1 MKYSFY
7 LHCLILTVLFT
18 RCLSESENKC
28 IIDHAEVLIE
38 SNCDSAYFVL
48 NSIVSPNELNDEL
61 FAHWCML
68 SGEVADHLHKDMPY
82 TSFLLRAQ
90 TWFERYG
97 TVYEQAQISLYLGR
111 SYVEDKKYDEA
122 MKCYVNA
129 LDIALRGKE
138 YNVAGLVCSYMADLY
153 VLKDLPSQAR
163 LKYKE
168 GAEFFLK
175 AHNKRSYSLAL
186 RDISYTYCLQDSFYL
201 ALQYLKQAE
210 SIVSAWNDSIAYS
223 SITNALGNVYEMMDS
238 LDTAKKYLLKSL
250 DYDQNDMTPTY
261 LVLSRMYRNSGD
273 MDSARYYLQKSKMNI
288 NNRYTL
294 AGITYQDYL
303 LEKELDNPYKALS
316 LLESYCQISDS
327 VSLLQNEARID
338 EIEKKYNHI
347 KILNENDQ
355 LRINQLYYFI
365 MLIVAVAGCLFWAF
379 LYQLKSKRDNE
390 IMYNQ
395 QKELDSKEK
404 RLLQLVVDL
413 ETKEKDLERLRV
425 LLSQNKQPLD
435 IGKLYEEK
443 ELTYQRQ
450 KEEVLKIRKEILYLK
465 NKMLFS
471 MSIVRKIIK
480 LSNIVIPGATMS
492 PLLKR
497 DWTMFMNKV
506 DDIYILFKERL
517 LDMGIR
523 EGSVEMQYC
532 YLSLL
537 SLDKNQEAVILH
549 INPDSVSKT
558 RFRVRQKLQ
567 ISGENISINDYL
579 IRICVFG

>member
-1 MKYSFY
+1 MKLLLSIFIIQIFFY
-7 LHCLILTVLFT
+7 TGCISNKKEHHIINQAEALMKTNPDSTYLLL
-18 RCLSESENKC
+18 ES
-28 IIDHAEVLIE
+28 IIIPDKL
-38 SNCDSAYFVL
+38 D
-48 NSIVSPNELNDEL
+48 DRL

-68 SGEVADHLHKDMPY
+68 SGEVADNLHKDMPY
-82 TSFLLRAQ
+82 TSFLLKAQ
-90 TWFERYG
+90 IWYERYG
-97 TVYEQAQISLYLGR
+97 TIYEQAQIGLYLGR

-122 MKCYVNA
+122 MRCYVNA

-138 YNVAGLVCSYMADLY
+138 YNVAGFVCSYMADLY
-153 VLKDLPSQAR
+153 VFKDLPSQAG

-168 GAEFFLK
+168 GADYFLK
-175 AHNKRSYSLAL
+175 AHKKRSYSLAL

-223 SITNALGNVYEMMDS
+223 SIANALGNVYEMMDS

-250 DYDQNDMTPTY
+250 DFDQNDMAPTY
-261 LVLSRMYRNSGD
+261 LALSRMYKNSGNV
-273 MDSARYYLQKSKMNI
+273 DSAKYYLEKSKVNI
-288 NNRYTL
+288 NNGYTL

-355 LRINQLYYFI
+355 LRINQLYYVI
-365 MLIVAVAGCLFWAF
+365 MMIVAVAGCLFWAF

-435 IGKLYEEK
+435 IGELYEEK

-497 DWTMFMNKV
+497 DWTMFTNKV

-549 INPDSVSKT
+549 VNPDSASKI

>member
-1 MKYSFY
+1 MKLLLSIFIIQIFFY
-7 LHCLILTVLFT
+7 TGCI
-18 RCLSESENKC
+18 SNKKEHH
-28 IIDHAEVLIE
+28 IINRAEALMKT
-38 SNCDSAYFVL
+38 NPDSAFL
-48 NSIVSPNELNDEL
+48 LLESIIIPDKLDDRL

-68 SGEVADHLHKDMPY
+68 SGEVADNLHKDMPY
-82 TSFLLRAQ
+82 TSFLLKAQ
-90 TWFERYG
+90 IWYERYG
-97 TVYEQAQISLYLGR
+97 TIYEEAQIGLYLGR

-122 MKCYVNA
+122 MRCYVNA

-138 YNVAGLVCSYMADLY
+138 YNVAGFVCSYMADLY
-153 VLKDLPSQAR
+153 VFKDLPSQAR

-175 AHNKRSYSLAL
+175 AHNKRSYSFAL

-223 SITNALGNVYEMMDS
+223 SIANALGNVYEMMDS

-250 DYDQNDMTPTY
+250 DYDQNDMAPTY
-261 LVLSRMYRNSGD
+261 LALSRMYKNSGNV
-273 MDSARYYLQKSKMNI
+273 DSAKYYLEKSKMNI
-288 NNRYTL
+288 NNGYIL

-355 LRINQLYYFI
+355 LRINQLYYVI
-365 MLIVAVAGCLFWAF
+365 MMIVAVAGCLFWAF

-471 MSIVRKIIK
+471 LSIVRKIIK

-492 PLLKR
+492 PLLNR

-506 DDIYILFKERL
+506 DDIYLLFKERL

-549 INPDSVSKT
+549 VNPDSVSKI

>member
-1 MKYSFY
+1 MKPLLSIFIIQIFFY
-7 LHCLILTVLFT
+7 IGCISNKEKHHIINQAEALIKTNPDSTYLL
-18 RCLSESENKC
+18 LKS
-28 IIDHAEVLIE
+28 IIMPDKL
-38 SNCDSAYFVL
+38 D
-48 NSIVSPNELNDEL
+48 DRL

-68 SGEVADHLHKDMPY
+68 SGEVADNLHKDMPY
-82 TSFLLRAQ
+82 TSFLLKAQ
-90 TWFERYG
+90 IWYERYG
-97 TVYEQAQISLYLGR
+97 TIYEQAQIGLYLGR

-122 MKCYVNA
+122 MRRYVNA

-138 YNVAGLVCSYMADLY
+138 YNVAGFVCSYMADLY
-153 VLKDLPSQAR
+153 VFKDLSSQAG

-168 GAEFFLK
+168 GADYFLK

-223 SITNALGNVYEMMDS
+223 SIANALGNVYEMMDS

-250 DYDQNDMTPTY
+250 DYDQNDMAPTY
-261 LVLSRMYRNSGD
+261 LALSRMYKNSGNV
-273 MDSARYYLQKSKMNI
+273 DSAKYYLEKSKMNI
-288 NNRYTL
+288 NNGYTL

-355 LRINQLYYFI
+355 LRINQLYYVI
-365 MLIVAVAGCLFWAF
+365 MMIVAVAGCLFWAF

-465 NKMLFS
+465 TKCCS
-471 MSIVRKIIK
+471 
-480 LSNIVIPGATMS
+480 
-492 PLLKR
+492 
-497 DWTMFMNKV
+497 
-506 DDIYILFKERL
+506 
-517 LDMGIR
+517 
-523 EGSVEMQYC
+523 QC
-532 YLSLL
+532 
-537 SLDKNQEAVILH
+537 Q
-549 INPDSVSKT
+549 
-558 RFRVRQKLQ
+558 
-567 ISGENISINDYL
+567 
-579 IRICVFG
+579 

>member
-1 MKYSFY
+1 MKLLLSIFIIQIFFY
-7 LHCLILTVLFT
+7 TGCISNKKEHHIINRAEALMKTNLDSTYLL
-18 RCLSESENKC
+18 LES
-28 IIDHAEVLIE
+28 IITPDKL
-38 SNCDSAYFVL
+38 D
-48 NSIVSPNELNDEL
+48 DRL

-68 SGEVADHLHKDMPY
+68 SGEVADNLHKDMPY

-97 TVYEQAQISLYLGR
+97 TVYEQAQIGLYLGR
-111 SYVEDKKYDEA
+111 SYVEDKMYDEA
-122 MKCYVNA
+122 MRSYVNA

-138 YNVAGLVCSYMADLY
+138 YNVAGFVCSYMADLY
-153 VLKDLPSQAR
+153 VFKDLSSQAR

-201 ALQYLKQAE
+201 ALQYLKQVE

-250 DYDQNDMTPTY
+250 DFDQNDMAPTY
-261 LVLSRMYRNSGD
+261 LALSRMYKNSGNV
-273 MDSARYYLQKSKMNI
+273 DSAKYYLEKSKMNI
-288 NNRYTL
+288 NNGYTL

-347 KILNENDQ
+347 KILNENDR
-355 LRINQLYYFI
+355 LRINQLYYVI
-365 MLIVAVAGCLFWAF
+365 MLVVAVTGCLFWAF

-413 ETKEKDLERLRV
+413 ETKEKNLERLRV

-492 PLLKR
+492 PLSKR

-506 DDIYILFKERL
+506 DDIYLLFKERL

-523 EGSVEMQYC
+523 EDSVEMQYC